1 MAVDP
6 IPTPS
11 PSQPAP
17 SRSGFAVL
25 LATMALIFS
34 VGAML
39 AVAFKLN
46 DMHSGESGV
55 TFMGGVAHH
64 GVMSGA
70 GHHGATANSMMGG
83 TGSTGTSLSGGGE
96 TAEVNLVVKSDEEHA
111 KRGPEGTWH
120 DAFLPADF
128 SVDPGATVKVTI
140 LNYDE
145 GEHSFTAPMLGLNVT
160 IAAGTPTEPTT
171 TTFTFKAP
179 AKTGNYMW
187 FCAKPCDPWAMSH
200 VGYMRGFVRVS

>member
-1 MAVDP
+1 MPAHPV
-6 IPTPS
+6 PTPPPTQ
-11 PSQPAP
+11 PSS
-17 SRSGFAVL
+17 SRSGFAIL
-25 LATMALIFS
+25 LATMALLFS
-34 VGAML
+34 VIAVL

-55 TFMGGVAHH
+55 SF
-64 GVMSGA
+64 MSGA
-70 GHHGATANSMMGG
+70 AVHHHAATQSSMMGG
-83 TGSTGTSLSGGGE
+83 SGATGTGIGTTGGGGAE
-96 TAEVNLVVKSDEEHA
+96 AEVNIVVKSDEEHA
-111 KRGPEGTWH
+111 KRGPEGAWH

-145 GEHSFTAPMLGLNVT
+145 GEHSFTSPMLGLNVT
-160 IAAGTPTEPTT
+160 IAAGTPTEPAT

-179 AKTGNYMW
+179 TSTGNYMW

-200 VGYMRGFVRVS
+200 NGYMRGFVRVA